1 MMKFWNKITI
11 LKSLNC
17 DDQLIVTQEN
27 IYVVLQFCIFKFATS
42 FKGNDQLSWLIFNN
56 IPERGKSFLNLV
68 LSFQAF
74 NYKVY
79 FAGII
84 STDINSKTLESLL
97 LENGGIKNQD
107 CFHTYKHTCSKLQK
121 CLDGCIDNPLLLLN
135 LFLLTTDNEDF
146 RFKLKQPHSVNHLAK
161 VLQSS
166 LIVDSEYP
174 SNQKDIPDVLNEAK
188 TYLDIM
194 NDIFPKPI
202 LETKIEVSNQIYLN
216 LRLEFSQWLKN
227 QILIVDRISEEI
239 KPSGLDSFIQKTKA
253 VDTISTVDG
262 NELLCNHLFDLVGR
276 MLGTRTKSILWQLFG
291 GQIHSEAMQCI
302 HSVLNLTN
310 ALYLIHL
317 FSMFTLE
324 DRIKHIY
331 GKSSY

>member
-1 MMKFWNKITI
+1 M
-11 LKSLNC
+11 
-17 DDQLIVTQEN
+17 
-27 IYVVLQFCIFKFATS
+27 
-42 FKGNDQLSWLIFNN
+42 
-56 IPERGKSFLNLV
+56 
-68 LSFQAF
+68 
-74 NYKVY
+74 Y

-107 CFHTYKHTCSKLQK
+107 CFHTYKHTCFKLQK
-121 CLDGCIDNPLLLLN
+121 CLDGYIDNPLLILN
-135 LFLLTTDNEDF
+135 LFLVTIEDDVSKS
-146 RFKLKQPHSVNHLAK
+146 KLRDPRVVNHLAK
-161 VLQSS
+161 VFQSI
-166 LIVDSEYP
+166 LPVNSEYL
-174 SNQKDIPDVLNEAK
+174 SDQKNILDVLKEAK

-202 LETKIEVSNQIYLN
+202 LETKFEVSNQIYLN
-216 LRLEFSQWLKN
+216 LNLEFSQWLKN

-239 KPSGLDSFIQKTKA
+239 KPSGLDLFIEKA
-253 VDTISTVDG
+253 KAYYTITSLDG
-262 NELLCNHLFDLVGR
+262 NELLCNHLSDLVGG

-291 GQIHSEAMQCI
+291 GQIYSEAMKCI

-317 FSMFTLE
+317 FSMFTME

-331 GKSSY
+331 GKSSYSDIYYENMYRKIAFTTRSWIILALWIVPAFY